1 MVVAT
6 AVAMA
11 RPVLVPACGS
21 SSVEGDSRVVML
33 VTPWGL
39 VVVESG
45 VVDGSKSV
53 VISVD
58 SGVDG
63 ADCGVALLGV
73 GLLMERGE
81 AEDGE
86 D

>member
-6 AVAMA
+6 AVEMA
-11 RPVLVPACGS
+11 RPTLTPALVS
-21 SSVEGDSRVVML
+21 SSDVGDSRVVML

-39 VVVESG
+39 VLVESG
-45 VVDGSKSV
+45 VVDGSESV

-63 ADCGVALLGV
+63 VDCEVALLV
-73 GLLMERGE
+73 AGLLMERGE

>member
-1 MVVAT
+1 
-6 AVAMA
+6 
-11 RPVLVPACGS
+11 
-21 SSVEGDSRVVML
+21 ML

-39 VVVESG
+39 VLVESG
-45 VVDGSKSV
+45 VVDGSESV

-63 ADCGVALLGV
+63 VDCEVALLV
-73 GLLMERGE
+73 AGLLMERGE